1 MKSFNVFISLFVLII
16 AFSIYVAG
24 CSPAETTTGKL
35 AYNSKDWVK
44 AETELAKGLA
54 IDKNDAEAWYMLG
67 YSQIELQKFSEAAK
81 SFKNCLAISQDFSTQ
96 IKSFW
101 IDKFNAG
108 ISDFNLGT
116 KALGKND
123 KENADKSFINAI
135 RNFEAASSIIPDSI
149 SSYQLIADAYNY
161 MGETDKALALYQ
173 SILDKSKSKED
184 ATMIAKILYTVGIKE
199 RQAERYDKAISIF
212 EKVLTIQFLPKD
224 NIYYETSQ
232 FNLGF
237 ANYQIAVKMA
247 TDGKTKAEYS
257 PYLNGAIKY
266 LEDLTTATKTK
277 ELLKDSY
284 EILFNAYDAL
294 GMKEKAEDA
303 LNKKNALQ

>member
-1 MKSFNVFISLFVLII
+1 MKSYKVFISLFVLII
-16 AFSIYVAG
+16 AFSIYIAG

-67 YSQIELQKFSEAAK
+67 YSQVELQKFSEATK
-81 SFKNCLAISQDFSTQ
+81 SFKNCLSISQDFSTQ

-123 KENADKSFINAI
+123 KENANKSFTNAI
-135 RNFEAASSIIPDSI
+135 RNFEAATSIIPDSI
-149 SSYQLIADAYNY
+149 SCYQLIADAYNY

-184 ATMIAKILYTVGIKE
+184 AIMIAKILYTVGIKE
-199 RQAERYDKAISIF
+199 RQAEKYDKAISIF

-224 NIYYETSQ
+224 NIYYETSL

-247 TDGKTKAEYS
+247 TDGKTKSEYT
-257 PYLNGAIKY
+257 PYLNSTIKN
-266 LEDLTTATKTK
+266 LEELTSATKTK

-294 GMKEKAEDA
+294 GMKDKAEDA

>member
-1 MKSFNVFISLFVLII
+1 MKSYKVFISLFVLII
-16 AFSIYVAG
+16 AFSIYIAG

-54 IDKNDAEAWYMLG
+54 IDKNDAEAWFMLG
-67 YSQIELQKFSEAAK
+67 YSQIELQKFSEATK
-81 SFKNCLAISQDFSTQ
+81 SFKNCLSISQDFSTQ

-116 KALGKND
+116 KALGKSD
-123 KENADKSFINAI
+123 KENANRSFTNAI

-184 ATMIAKILYTVGIKE
+184 AIMIAKILYTVGIKE

-224 NIYYETSQ
+224 NIYYETSL

-247 TDGKTKAEYS
+247 TDGKTKSEYT
-257 PYLNGAIKY
+257 PYLNSTIKN
-266 LEDLTTATKTK
+266 LEELTSATKTK

-284 EILFNAYDAL
+284 EILYNAYDAL
-294 GMKEKAEDA
+294 GMKDKAEDA